1 MFMENM
7 MISLENLK
15 EECKQEARNILDFW
29 YAYQDKE
36 FGGFYSYS
44 DFNGNI
50 EKEHGKGVLLH
61 ARILW
66 AFSMPTKF

>member
-1 MFMENM
+1 

-50 EKEHGKGVLLH
+50 EKST
-61 ARILW
+61 ARVFYFMPVFFGL
-66 AFSMPTKF
+66 SLMPTKF